1 MQSTDHKENMKRV
14 KSLVQKLAVCGLA
27 LAMVSPLAAQ
37 NMGQGSAK
45 VVRIK
50 GSARYTTGN
59 NVWQPLS
66 VGAVVKPGTVIQ
78 TSAEKGAYLDLVLGD
93 ADSPV
98 PRTMGAAAAA
108 SSSDSRSYTPNAD
121 QNIVRLFENTILSV
135 DKLAFTQTGAETVT
149 ETQLDLQRGR
159 IFGNVKKA
167 SALSKYEVKMPNG
180 VAGIRGTIYNLS
192 ASGVVQVLVGSVVL
206 AYVGADGN
214 VVTQV
219 VMGGQQFDSRSGQI
233 TPIPDFDKK
242 ELVKLAKESRVGPNT
257 PPTTFTVD
265 HTIYYVSP
273 TLGQNGAGNG
283 PPPDDGGKGD

>member
-1 MQSTDHKENMKRV
+1 MKRIQ
-14 KSLVQKLAVCGLA
+14 SIVQRLAVCGLA
-27 LAMVSPLAAQ
+27 LAMVSSLAAQ
-37 NMGQGSAK
+37 NMGRGTAK

-66 VGAVVKPGTVIQ
+66 VGSVVKPGTLIQ

-93 ADSPV
+93 GDAPMPRPV
-98 PRTMGAAAAA
+98 AAAAA
-108 SSSDSRSYTPNAD
+108 ASDSRSYTPNVE
-121 QNIVRLFENTILSV
+121 QNIVRLFENTILQV
-135 DKLAFTQTGAETVT
+135 DKLSSTETGANTVSDT
-149 ETQLDLQRGR
+149 ELDLQRGR
-159 IFGNVKKA
+159 IFGNVKKMSAA
-167 SALSKYEVKMPNG
+167 SEYKVKLPNG
-180 VAGIRGTIYNLS
+180 IAGIRGTIYNLS

-219 VMGGQQFDSRSGQI
+219 VMGGQQFDAKTGQI
-233 TPIPDFDKK
+233 TQISPFDQK
-242 ELVKLAKESRVGPNT
+242 ELVKIAKESRIGPNT

-273 TLGQNGAGNG
+273 TAGKNGNSG
-283 PPPDDGGKGD
+283 PPPGDGGE